1 MLRDQA
7 LTSTIYG
14 LSEADLMLRDQIG
27 FTQAIDSRGK
37 GDTRRCDMGQNL
49 LRCAGIFGHTCFSL
63 RYILN
68 NRCLISL
75 SLAPVFRAVQGMQ
88 KVASFSGTQV
98 RARAAGMLPWP

>member
-1 MLRDQA
+1 
-7 LTSTIYG
+7 
-14 LSEADLMLRDQIG
+14 MLRDQIG

-37 GDTRRCDMGQNL
+37 GDTRRCDMSQNL

-75 SLAPVFRAVQGMQ
+75 SLAPVFRAVQAMY
-88 KVASFSGTQV
+88 K
-98 RARAAGMLPWP
+98 ARTAFLLPGPYTSLACCPYSQHSPCAGAGGG